1 MQSKSICTRTG
12 FHVAHAAW
20 FCRHSVTF
28 SATRVPFGHPTHACT
43 LTPHTCTAH
52 TRTDTHAPCRV
63 HTQAHLDAH
72 AHTPGLKHGISAVSP
87 AAATSPLTEW
97 ATLPGGPQSG
107 PCRPGRGPGT
117 DRVGCQREE
126 TSIELLV
133 TRKQGTEAESPGHQC
148 AVKFG
153 RARPSPR
160 GPHARTLGQ
169 PLWRSGRPRSRAAP
183 VVDRRGLR
191 HVFLTL
197 MPSLPLLL
205 RQELEFEDVTAVLH
219 CVHSF
224 LAAKVA
230 SVDPAFMGSQSSARK
245 YTCSS

>member
-72 AHTPGLKHGISAVSP
+72 AHTPGLRTRHRPRQLPKRGNEYRAVSDKETRNRGRVARAPVRRETRPCAPVAAWAACSHPRP
-87 AAATSPLTEW
+87 AALAQW
-97 ATLPGGPQSG
+97 ASALQGCS
-107 PCRPGRGPGT
+107 CRR
-117 DRVGCQREE
+117 Q
-126 TSIELLV
+126 
-133 TRKQGTEAESPGHQC
+133 
-148 AVKFG
+148 
-153 RARPSPR
+153 
-160 GPHARTLGQ
+160 ART
-169 PLWRSGRPRSRAAP
+169 SS
-183 VVDRRGLR
+183 

-230 SVDPAFMGSQSSARK
+230 SVDPAFMDSQSSARK